1 MTEGR
6 ILFCDVF
13 PEAPAAAGTNFSVSV
28 GRMILITVDGTLG
41 TASVGDKYQIVLGEK
56 DAFLHAV
63 YLALDS
69 FCHFLAIGNFKDY
82 VGNFSVILEV
92 YASCFQ
98 ILNHRKDQGLVL
110 VVSREF
116 QSAEIRKSADV
127 MDESLEVELHFQST
141 VPVFKSKH
149 GPPVQP
155 EGGIKDFVVKNILDG
170 LVVQILILGEEK
182 LHDLHAAFLAQVE
195 FSIGV
200 SVLAAVNGR
209 TAERIV
215 GVMLVQPVILVQNG
229 SARFLK
235 GRNAAEQIPQA
246 LEMILHLTAAAHHIT
261 SGRIKNTVTG
271 AAGNVHG
278 FQDVNVGAGHLGV
291 ADHEAGSCQSSQ
303 TASYQVSMLVIHAF
317 RFLRA
322 GKSFVVSVAVVD
334 AFAVFLVHSA
344 LGVAV
349 IAGGFFHLS
358 FFYCFFL
365 TILCC
370 ECCCTCSC
378 CHQGCQS

>member
-1 MTEGR
+1 M
-6 ILFCDVF
+6 
-13 PEAPAAAGTNFSVSV
+13 
-28 GRMILITVDGTLG
+28 
-41 TASVGDKYQIVLGEK
+41 
-56 DAFLHAV
+56 
-63 YLALDS
+63 
-69 FCHFLAIGNFKDY
+69 
-82 VGNFSVILEV
+82 
-92 YASCFQ
+92 
-98 ILNHRKDQGLVL
+98 
-110 VVSREF
+110 
-116 QSAEIRKSADV
+116 
-127 MDESLEVELHFQST
+127 
-141 VPVFKSKH
+141 
-149 GPPVQP
+149 
-155 EGGIKDFVVKNILDG
+155 
-170 LVVQILILGEEK
+170 
-182 LHDLHAAFLAQVE
+182 
-195 FSIGV
+195 

-235 GRNAAEQIPQA
+235 GRNAAEQIPQT
-246 LEMILHLTAAAHHIT
+246 LEMVLHLTAAAHHIT
-261 SGRIKNTVTG
+261 SGRIKNTVAG
-271 AAGNVHG
+271 AAGNIHG

-322 GKSFVVSVAVVD
+322 SKSFVVSVAVVD